1 MIRPSKKNAG
11 VIYLDVEIQRT
22 APEVGGWDNLH
33 KVGVAVAVALSAET
47 NQLHIFTEKEI
58 KKLSPLLQ
66 AADCV
71 IGYNIVN
78 FDFKV
83 LKGYRQMSL
92 EHVKCFDLMTDIA
105 SVTGFRLPL
114 ASLRAATLR
123 AAPQTD
129 GRDMIKLWKKGKIE
143 KVIEGCCNDVLAMRS
158 LHEYGM
164 AHGEVFYFKADS
176 KRRKRIKVKW
186 TGSNHS
192 EPVRLI

>member
-1 MIRPSKKNAG
+1 MIRPNSKNAG
-11 VIYLDVEIQRT
+11 VIYLDIEIQRT

-33 KVGVAVAVALSAET
+33 KVGVAVAVAFSAET

-58 KKLSPLLQ
+58 KKLRALLE
-66 AADCV
+66 AANCV

-92 EHVKCFDLMTDIA
+92 DHVKCFDLMTDIA
-105 SVTGFRLPL
+105 SVTGFRIPL

-123 AAPQTD
+123 AAPQRD
-129 GRDMIKLWKKGKIE
+129 GLDMIKLWKKGKIE

-158 LHEYGM
+158 LHEYGIT
-164 AHGEVFYFKADS
+164 HGEVFYFPGDS
-176 KRRKRIKVKW
+176 KRRRRIKVAW
-186 TGSNHS
+186 DG
-192 EPVRLI
+192 

>member
-83 LKGYRQMSL
+83 LNGYRQMSL
-92 EHVKCFDLMTDIA
+92 DHVKCFDLMG
-105 SVTGFRLPL
+105 SVSVWFLSRLHCQKPPHSYL
-114 ASLRAATLR
+114 
-123 AAPQTD
+123 
-129 GRDMIKLWKKGKIE
+129 
-143 KVIEGCCNDVLAMRS
+143 C
-158 LHEYGM
+158 
-164 AHGEVFYFKADS
+164 
-176 KRRKRIKVKW
+176 
-186 TGSNHS
+186 GSTESSHS
-192 EPVRLI
+192 TN